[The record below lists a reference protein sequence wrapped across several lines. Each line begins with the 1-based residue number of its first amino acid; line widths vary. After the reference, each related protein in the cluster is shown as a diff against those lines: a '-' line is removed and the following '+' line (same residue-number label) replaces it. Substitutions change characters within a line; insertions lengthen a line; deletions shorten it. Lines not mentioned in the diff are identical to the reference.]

1 MRIYGWR
8 YDYQDKEGDNL
19 IFFNSCLDNGEH
31 YIIPDV
37 PAMVNRC
44 LLRLMLHLL
53 QSTILLNDEL
63 FGRRQVILD

>member
-1 MRIYGWR
+1 MYCDYTEKIIKR
-8 YDYQDKEGDNL
+8 YKIRNNYVTKWQYLND
-19 IFFNSCLDNGEH
+19 
-31 YIIPDV
+31 